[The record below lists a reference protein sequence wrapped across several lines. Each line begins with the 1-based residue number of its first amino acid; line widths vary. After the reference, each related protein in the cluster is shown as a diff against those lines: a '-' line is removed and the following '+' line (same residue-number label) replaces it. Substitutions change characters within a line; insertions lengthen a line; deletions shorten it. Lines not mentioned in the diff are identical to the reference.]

1 MANEKIVIEMLQK
14 QGETLNDL
22 QKDVSDLKVLVVGDY
37 VTRDEFS
44 DYKKE
49 QTNSLRW
56 GMGFVFVVGGLLWSI
71 VSYFIPSR

>member
-14 QGETLNDL
+14 QGETLNNL